1 MKAITKTLLGIF
13 VFTLSTSSSN
23 PKVNFKKEVFKFH
36 TYNLY
41 LDKTRL
47 FSKDQKILQS
57 IDSLE
62 KKYITLIILKNEVIC
77 LKDSIKQ

>member
-36 TYNLY
+36 MYNLY
-41 LDKTRL
+41 IDKTRL

>member
-41 LDKTRL
+41 LDKTIL